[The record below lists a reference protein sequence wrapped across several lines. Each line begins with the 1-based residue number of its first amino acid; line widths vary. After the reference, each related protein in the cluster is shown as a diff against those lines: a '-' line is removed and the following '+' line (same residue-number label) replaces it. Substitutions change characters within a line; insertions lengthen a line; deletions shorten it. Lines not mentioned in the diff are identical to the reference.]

1 MLKIAKHKYGGSRV
15 WWYIPV
21 TPGTQEAEQEDHKFE
36 VSLSQNKKGWQ
47 CSSGRGSLVQSPVLK
62 KEGKEKKEKKKK
74 RTNRGNSVVTQ
85 RQNSVSW
92 FWSSPSEH

>member
-1 MLKIAKHKYGGSRV
+1 MMLKIAKHKYGGSRV

-74 RTNRGNSVVTQ
+74 
-85 RQNSVSW
+85 
-92 FWSSPSEH
+92 E

>member
-47 CSSGRGSLVQSPVLK
+47 CSSVVEGPWFQSPVLK
-62 KEGKEKKEKKKK
+62 KEGKEKKKK

>member
-1 MLKIAKHKYGGSRV
+1 MMLKIAKHKYGGSRV

-47 CSSGRGSLVQSPVLK
+47 CSSVVEGPWFQSPVLK
-62 KEGKEKKEKKKK
+62 KEGKEKKKKEQTGVIQLLHKG
-74 RTNRGNSVVTQ
+74 RIQSHGSGPLP
-85 RQNSVSW
+85 VSIK
-92 FWSSPSEH
+92 

>member
-1 MLKIAKHKYGGSRV
+1 MMLKIAKHKYGGSRV

-47 CSSGRGSLVQSPVLK
+47 CSSVVEGPWFQSPVLK
-62 KEGKEKKEKKKK
+62 KEGKEKKKK

>member
-1 MLKIAKHKYGGSRV
+1 MMLKIAKHKYGGSRV

-47 CSSGRGSLVQSPVLK
+47 CSSVVEGPWFQSPVLK
-62 KEGKEKKEKKKK
+62 KEGKEKKKKKNK
-74 RTNRGNSVVTQ
+74 QG
-85 RQNSVSW
+85 
-92 FWSSPSEH
+92 